1 MTKSARSKQV
11 SGHRKLELIDRIM
24 VETLLDKSAQWL
36 TGNGPDAD
44 LVLCT
49 ECRLARNLADYPYPG
64 QCTEEER
71 AAIEERVVSAMDG
84 LNLFA
89 TGQYCSLIDL
99 DPREAHFLAER
110 RLISSDFAKA
120 QGPRGVYISDDQSMS
135 ISVNDECHLTVRGLA
150 SGVQL
155 QEVWARINLIDDT
168 LAGVL
173 DFAFNERLGYLTT
186 SLGEVGTGLKARL
199 LLHLPALSM
208 MNEIADVQNEI
219 ADVQKELTS
228 KRHVMQNL
236 YHPKNDTPGDLYIV
250 TNTATL
256 GRSEEETLFHAK
268 HLAGE
273 IIAKER
279 DARTRLLSEAP
290 MQLEDRVGRALGL
303 AQRARLLAF
312 DEALRVLSSLRLGVS
327 NALLE
332 QYSVSCLNELFMAAQ
347 NGHIEM
353 KCGRDC
359 DELTLS
365 TERAS
370 LFRSRLA

>member
-1 MTKSARSKQV
+1 
-11 SGHRKLELIDRIM
+11 M
-24 VETLLDKSAQWL
+24 VKTLLDKFAQWL

-110 RLISSDFAKA
+110 RLISGDFAKA

-155 QEVWARINLIDDT
+155 QEVWARINLIDDM

-208 MNEIADVQNEI
+208 MKEIADV
-219 ADVQKELTS
+219 KEELNS

-236 YHPKNDTPGDLYIV
+236 YHPDNDAPGDLYFM

-273 IIAKER
+273 LIAKER

-290 MQLEDRVGRALGL
+290 MQLEDRVGRAHGL

-332 QYSVSCLNELFMAAQ
+332 QYSVGCLNEVFMAAH